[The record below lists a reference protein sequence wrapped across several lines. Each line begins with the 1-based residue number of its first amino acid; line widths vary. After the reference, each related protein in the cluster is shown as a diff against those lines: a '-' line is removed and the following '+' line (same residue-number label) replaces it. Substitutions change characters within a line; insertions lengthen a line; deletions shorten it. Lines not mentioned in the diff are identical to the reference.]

1 MNYIKH
7 LTHWFELLKS
17 NEEVKPSH
25 IAMYITLFQMWNQNR
40 FIKSFIINRPELMT
54 LCKMGSKTSYS
65 NCMSDM
71 HRWGWLHYTPSNS
84 KYGSST
90 VTPKNWSYI
99 TKKNDDKDGD
109 SKTSSDTSSGTS
121 TYTTRETSTGTSR
134 MMTTGQEQGHNNKTY
149 KQQTDNNKELN
160 NFKKNYHEPM

>member
-7 LTHWFELLKS
+7 LTHWFELLKN
-17 NEEVKPSH
+17 NEEVKPSL

-71 HRWGWLHYTPSNS
+71 HRWG
-84 KYGSST
+84 
-90 VTPKNWSYI
+90 
-99 TKKNDDKDGD
+99 
-109 SKTSSDTSSGTS
+109 
-121 TYTTRETSTGTSR
+121 
-134 MMTTGQEQGHNNKTY
+134 
-149 KQQTDNNKELN
+149 
-160 NFKKNYHEPM
+160 